1 MGVDDVR
8 TGTWVTFDG
17 ASASSMQVRRCR
29 LVVVSGPDRG
39 AQAEV
44 GSTWIRVGAQAG
56 CDLVLRDRLVSGHHF
71 EILLDE
77 AGYRLRDLDS
87 TNGTFI
93 AGHRVRDVYL
103 NPGTMIYVGES
114 RLRFEPLD
122 DSVTV
127 ELSQRDRFGDMVGS
141 SVAMRALYARLERIA
156 PTDASVLI
164 SGETGSGK
172 ELVAEAIHQHSPRA
186 AGPFVVVDCG
196 SIPDNLIASEL
207 FGHERGAFTGAIS
220 SYAGAF
226 ERAHGGTIFLDE
238 IGELPLEL
246 QPNMLGVLERRQVRR
261 IGATR
266 SIPLDLRVIAATNRD
281 LASEM
286 NRGTFRSDLYYR
298 LAVVQVRVPPL
309 RERPEDIPPLAEHF
323 LELLAAGGARVPPLS
338 RETLDSLRQHRFP
351 GNVRELRNLIERS
364 VILAGAGMEPDGGD
378 AVAGGAVAG
387 GDEIGPDDVLG
398 SQAPAGETRGGGEA
412 LGPPGDDQPARPG
425 RHPVVKMEVDD
436 SVPYRIAK
444 QRLMADFDSR
454 YLKQLLRR
462 HGGNV
467 SRAARAA
474 GLDRMTV
481 HKMLQR
487 VGLGGWR
494 GRGLDDE

>member
-17 ASASSMQVRRCR
+17 GSASSMQIRRCR

-44 GSTWIRVGAQAG
+44 ESTWIRVGAQSG

-71 EILLDE
+71 EIVLDE
-77 AGYRLRDLDS
+77 TGYRLRDLDS

-93 AGHRVRDVYL
+93 AGHRVRDAYL
-103 NPGTMIYVGES
+103 NPGTVIYAGES

-122 DSVTV
+122 QSVTV
-127 ELSQRDRFGDMVGS
+127 ELSRRDRFGDMVGG
-141 SVAMRALYARLERIA
+141 SVAMRAMYARLERIA
-156 PTDASVLI
+156 PTDASLLI
-164 SGETGSGK
+164 TGETGSGK
-172 ELVAEAIHQHSPRA
+172 ELVAEAVHHHSPRA
-186 AGPFVVVDCG
+186 SGPFVVVDCG

-238 IGELPLEL
+238 IGELPPEL
-246 QPNMLGVLERRQVRR
+246 QPNLLGVLERRQVRR
-261 IGATR
+261 LGSSR
-266 SIPLDLRVIAATNRD
+266 SVPLDLRVIAATNRD

-309 RERPEDIPPLAEHF
+309 RERPDDIPLLAEHF
-323 LELLAAGGARVPPLS
+323 LGLLSSGGAQVPPLS
-338 RETLDSLRQHRFP
+338 RDTLDSLRQHRFP

-364 VILAGAGMEPDGGD
+364 VILAEVGMEPDHD
-378 AVAGGAVAG
+378 PLMAGEPG
-387 GDEIGPDDVLG
+387 E
-398 SQAPAGETRGGGEA
+398 SPAGEARGGPEA
-412 LGPPGDDQPARPG
+412 LAGGEEPPAQASGHQ
-425 RHPVVKMEVDD
+425 VVHMEVDD
-436 SVPYRIAK
+436 SVPYRMAK
-444 QRLMADFDSR
+444 QRLLADFDSR

-494 GRGLDDE
+494 GRAPDDE

>member
-17 ASASSMQVRRCR
+17 GSASSMQIRRCR
-29 LVVVSGPDRG
+29 LVVLSGPDRG
-39 AQAEV
+39 AQAELE
-44 GSTWIRVGAQAG
+44 SAWIRVGAQGG
-56 CDLVLRDRLVSGHHF
+56 CDLVLSDRLVSGHHF

-77 AGYRLRDLDS
+77 TGYRLRDLDS

-93 AGHRVRDVYL
+93 AGHRVRDAYL
-103 NPGTMIYVGES
+103 NPGTVIYAGES

-122 DSVTV
+122 QSVTV
-127 ELSQRDRFGDMVGS
+127 ELSRRERFGDMVGG
-141 SVAMRALYARLERIA
+141 SVAMRAVYARLERIA
-156 PTDASVLI
+156 PTDASLLI
-164 SGETGSGK
+164 TGETGSGK
-172 ELVAEAIHQHSPRA
+172 ELVAEAVHQYSPRA
-186 AGPFVVVDCG
+186 SGPFVVVDCG

-246 QPNMLGVLERRQVRR
+246 QPNLLGVLERRQVKRL
-261 IGATR
+261 GATR
-266 SIPLDLRVIAATNRD
+266 SVPLDLRVIAATNRD

-309 RERPEDIPPLAEHF
+309 RERPEDIPLLAEHF
-323 LELLAAGGARVPPLS
+323 LELLAAGGVRPPPLS
-338 RETLDSLRQHRFP
+338 RETIDSLRQHRFP

-364 VILAGAGMEPDGGD
+364 VILAEVGMEPERE
-378 AVAGGAVAG
+378 ALMPGAP
-387 GDEIGPDDVLG
+387 EE
-398 SQAPAGETRGGGEA
+398 PAAEDRGGGEA
-412 LGPPGDDQPARPG
+412 LADAGEAEPAG
-425 RHPVVKMEVDD
+425 GHPVLRMEVDD
-436 SVPYRIAK
+436 SVPYRMAK
-444 QRLMADFDSR
+444 QRLLTDFDSR

-494 GRGLDDE
+494 GRAPDDD

>member
-1 MGVDDVR
+1 MGTGDVR
-8 TGTWVTFDG
+8 SGTWVTFVG
-17 ASASSMQVRRCR
+17 GSASSMEVRRCR
-29 LVVVSGPDRG
+29 LVVISGPDSG
-39 AQAEV
+39 AKAEV
-44 GSTWIRVGAQAG
+44 EATWIRVGAQSG
-56 CDLVLRDRLVSGHHF
+56 CDLVLSDRLVSGHHF

-77 AGYRLRDLDS
+77 TGYRLRDLDS

-93 AGHRVRDVYL
+93 AGHRVRDAYL
-103 NPGTMIYVGES
+103 NPGTVIYAGES
-114 RLRFEPLD
+114 RLRFEPLEQ
-122 DSVTV
+122 SVTV
-127 ELSQRDRFGDMVGS
+127 ELSQRDRFGDMVGA

-156 PTDASVLI
+156 VTDASVLI
-164 SGETGSGK
+164 TGETGSGK
-172 ELVAEAIHQHSPRA
+172 ELVAEAIHHHSPRA
-186 AGPFVVVDCG
+186 TGPFVVVDCG

-207 FGHERGAFTGAIS
+207 FGHERGAFTGAVTG
-220 SYAGAF
+220 YAGAF

-246 QPNMLGVLERRQVRR
+246 QPNLLGVVERRQVRR
-261 IGATR
+261 LGGAR

-281 LASEM
+281 LAGEM
-286 NRGTFRSDLYYR
+286 NRGTFRSDLFYR

-309 RERPEDIPPLAEHF
+309 RERPDDIPYLAQHF
-323 LELLAAGGARVPPLS
+323 LELLATGGGQVPPIS
-338 RETLDSLRQHRFP
+338 PETLESLRQHRFP

-364 VILAGAGMEPDGGD
+364 VVLAEISVEPELELPPEEIVHGG
-378 AVAGGAVAG
+378 V
-387 GDEIGPDDVLG
+387 E
-398 SQAPAGETRGGGEA
+398 ERGGGEA
-412 LGPPGDDQPARPG
+412 LAGEVAPPDPG
-425 RHPVVKMEVDD
+425 KPVVRMEVDER
-436 SVPYRIAK
+436 VPYRIAK
-444 QRLMADFDSR
+444 QRLLTDFDAQ

-487 VGLGGWR
+487 VGLGRWR

>member
-8 TGTWVTFDG
+8 TGTWVTFVG
-17 ASASSMQVRRCR
+17 GSASSMQVRRCR
-29 LVVVSGPDRG
+29 LVVVSGPDTG
-39 AQAEV
+39 AKAEV
-44 GSTWIRVGAQAG
+44 ESTWIRVGAHHG
-56 CDLVLRDRLVSGHHF
+56 CDLVLSDRLISGHHF

-77 AGYRLRDLDS
+77 TGYRLRDLES
-87 TNGTFI
+87 TNGTYI
-93 AGHRVRDVYL
+93 GGHRVRDVYL
-103 NPGTMIYVGES
+103 NPGTVIYAGES

-122 DSVTV
+122 QSVTV
-127 ELSQRDRFGDMVGS
+127 ELSSRDRFGEMVGG

-164 SGETGSGK
+164 TGETGSGK
-172 ELVAEAIHQHSPRA
+172 ELVAEAIHQSSPRA
-186 AGPFVVVDCG
+186 GGPFVVVDCG

-207 FGHERGAFTGAIS
+207 FGHERGAFTGAVS

-226 ERAHGGTIFLDE
+226 ERAHGGTVFLDE

-246 QPNMLGVLERRQVRR
+246 QPNLLGVVERRQVRR
-261 IGATR
+261 LGGTR
-266 SIPLDLRVIAATNRD
+266 SIPLDLRVVAATNRD

-309 RERPEDIPPLAEHF
+309 RERPEDISLLAEHF
-323 LELLAAGGARVPPLS
+323 LELLAAGGAPVPRLS
-338 RETLDSLRQHRFP
+338 RETMDSLRQHRFP

-364 VILAGAGMEPDGGD
+364 VILAEAEAEAVITVEPEDPAAPVPAELAGE
-378 AVAGGAVAG
+378 
-387 GDEIGPDDVLG
+387 
-398 SQAPAGETRGGGEA
+398 APAQAAGKA
-412 LGPPGDDQPARPG
+412 
-425 RHPVVKMEVDD
+425 VVRVEVDD
-436 SVPYRIAK
+436 SMPYRIAK
-444 QRLMADFDSR
+444 QRLMHEFDAR
-454 YLKQLLRR
+454 YLRQLLRR

-487 VGLGGWR
+487 VGLA
-494 GRGLDDE
+494 GRRSRALDDD

>member
-8 TGTWVTFDG
+8 TGTWVTFVG
-17 ASASSMQVRRCR
+17 GSASAMQVRRCR
-29 LVVVSGPDRG
+29 LVVVSGPDVG

-44 GSTWIRVGAQAG
+44 ESTWIRVGAQSG
-56 CDLVLRDRLVSGHHF
+56 CDLVLSDRLVSGHHF

-103 NPGTMIYVGES
+103 NPGTVIYAGES

-122 DSVTV
+122 QSVTV
-127 ELSQRDRFGDMVGS
+127 ELSQRDRFAGMVGK

-164 SGETGSGK
+164 VGETGSGK
-172 ELVAEAIHQHSPRA
+172 ELVAEAIHQHSPRSG
-186 AGPFVVVDCG
+186 GPFVVVDCG

-207 FGHERGAFTGAIS
+207 FGHERGAFTGAIA

-246 QPNMLGVLERRQVRR
+246 QPNLLGVVERRQVRR
-261 IGATR
+261 LGGTR
-266 SIPLDLRVIAATNRD
+266 SIPLDLRVVAATNRD

-309 RERPEDIPPLAEHF
+309 RERPDDIPLLAEHF
-323 LELLAAGGARVPPLS
+323 LELLAAGGSRVPRLS
-338 RETLDSLRQHRFP
+338 RETLDNLRQHRFP
-351 GNVRELRNLIERS
+351 GNARELRNLIERS
-364 VILAGAGMEPDGGD
+364 VILAEVGMEPDGVGIGD
-378 AVAGGAVAG
+378 GV
-387 GDEIGPDDVLG
+387 D
-398 SQAPAGETRGGGEA
+398 PAGAEPEAAAGHLPPADAEMA
-412 LGPPGDDQPARPG
+412 LGPGDVVPATGG
-425 RHPVVKMEVDD
+425 RPVVRMEVDD

-444 QRLMADFDSR
+444 QRLVAEFDAR

-487 VGLGGWR
+487 VGLAGWR
-494 GRGLDDE
+494 GRALDDE

>member
-17 ASASSMQVRRCR
+17 SSASSMQVRRCR

-39 AQAEV
+39 AEAEV
-44 GSTWIRVGAQAG
+44 GSTWIRVGAQSG
-56 CDLVLRDRLVSGHHF
+56 CDLVLSDRLVSGHHF

-77 AGYRLRDLDS
+77 AGYRLRDLES

-103 NPGTMIYVGES
+103 NPGTAIYAGES

-127 ELSQRDRFGDMVGS
+127 ELSHRDRFGGMVGS

-164 SGETGSGK
+164 TGETGSGK
-172 ELVAEAIHQHSPRA
+172 ELVAEAVHQHSQRA
-186 AGPFVVVDCG
+186 SGPFVVVDCG

-246 QPNMLGVLERRQVRR
+246 QPNLLGVLERRQVRR
-261 IGATR
+261 IGASR

-323 LELLAAGGARVPPLS
+323 LELLAAGGARVTPLS
-338 RETLDSLRQHRFP
+338 RETLESLRNHRFP

-364 VILAGAGMEPDGGD
+364 VILAEAGMEPDQGTMAEPPADD
-378 AVAGGAVAG
+378 AGMETGAEA
-387 GDEIGPDDVLG
+387 
-398 SQAPAGETRGGGEA
+398 RGGGEA
-412 LGPPGDDQPARPG
+412 LDPQADPVPAPG
-425 RHPVVKMEVDD
+425 RLPVVQMEVDD
-436 SVPYRIAK
+436 AVPYRIAK
-444 QRLMADFDSR
+444 QRLMAEFDSR

-467 SRAARAA
+467 SGAARAA

-494 GRGLDDE
+494 GRALDDDDDA

>member
-17 ASASSMQVRRCR
+17 GSASAMQVRRCR
-29 LVVVSGPDRG
+29 LVVLSGPDKG

-44 GSTWIRVGAQAG
+44 ESTWIRVGAQSG
-56 CDLVLRDRLVSGHHF
+56 CDLVLSDRLVSGHHF

-77 AGYRLRDLDS
+77 TGYRLRDLDS

-93 AGHRVRDVYL
+93 AGHRARDMYL
-103 NPGTMIYVGES
+103 NPGTVIYVGES

-122 DSVTV
+122 QSVTV
-127 ELSQRDRFGDMVGS
+127 ELSSRDRFGDLVGS
-141 SVAMRALYARLERIA
+141 SVAMRALYAWLERVA

-164 SGETGSGK
+164 TGETGTGK
-172 ELVAEAIHQHSPRA
+172 ELVAEAIHHNSSRPD
-186 AGPFVVVDCG
+186 GPFVVVDCG

-220 SYAGAF
+220 NYAGAF

-238 IGELPLEL
+238 IGELPPEL
-246 QPNMLGVLERRQVRR
+246 QPNLLGVLERRQVRR
-261 IGATR
+261 LGSSR
-266 SIPLDLRVIAATNRD
+266 PVPLDLRVIAATNRD

-309 RERPEDIPPLAEHF
+309 RERPEDIPLLAQHF
-323 LELLAAGGARVPPLS
+323 LELLAEGGTPAPPLS
-338 RETLDSLRQHRFP
+338 RETLSSLRQHRFP

-364 VILAGAGMEPDGGD
+364 VILAGAGMDPEREGLIPAPGPEAEQPAEELGD
-378 AVAGGAVAG
+378 A
-387 GDEIGPDDVLG
+387 
-398 SQAPAGETRGGGEA
+398 RGGGEA
-412 LGPPGDDQPARPG
+412 LKESAEPAEQPSA
-425 RHPVVKMEVDD
+425 HHVVRMEVDEA
-436 SVPYRIAK
+436 VPYRKAK
-444 QRLMADFDSR
+444 QRLLADFDSR

-494 GRGLDDE
+494 GRALDDD